1 MNTQIHAYR
10 DLPAISAKLRSAFPE
25 QATVGQLQTMPS
37 NTRGT
42 ADPAG
47 GADVS
52 RSTLDPRREENTQYD
67 RFARVL
73 TRHNAPQK
81 RKDWLDSAEP
91 LLILMLVALIGA
103 AVFIVADTYQPH
115 MLIGG
120 FFE

>member
-10 DLPAISAKLRSAFPE
+10 DLPAISAKLRGAFPE
-25 QATVGQLQTMPS
+25 QAATRQLQTMPS

-52 RSTLDPRREENTQYD
+52 RSTLDPRREENTPDD

-73 TRHNAPQK
+73 TRHNAAQM
-81 RKDWLDSAEP
+81 RKDWLDTWEP
-91 LLILMLVALIGA
+91 YAFLALLVVVLLGAIVLGNAALTYA
-103 AVFIVADTYQPH
+103 LAVSQ
-115 MLIGG
+115 
-120 FFE
+120 